1 MSKELG
7 SVFRTLRNNCTFT
20 QQQVADALHLDRS
33 TYAYYERGTTEPDLK
48 TLKKIATIFN
58 VDPALLLPDEDG
70 RIAIRVSDVTEPAQ
84 EAAQENE
91 DKILDPHDGNIYTL
105 TKEEKSFLA
114 VFRALNKKE
123 KRLLRDFFEDLYD
136 GEIDEE

>member
-7 SVFRTLRNNCTFT
+7 LVFKTLRNNCTLT

-48 TLKKIATIFN
+48 ALKKLASIFN

-70 RIAIRVSDVTEPAQ
+70 KIAVRISDVTAPAQ
-84 EAAQENE
+84 EGFPEQTQEE
-91 DKILDPHDGNIYTL
+91 IIDPRDPRIYTL
-105 TKEEKSFLA
+105 SKEEKSLLA
-114 VFRALNKKE
+114 RYRVLNNEQKQQLKA
-123 KRLLRDFFEDLYD
+123 FFENL
-136 GEIDEE
+136 DE